1 MAIRKAEREWLVLQE
16 SFQKLREQL
25 GYPRS
30 EWDAPLP
37 SNSLKGPQGSSAPPL
52 PRFQDARGMDLPRG
66 DHRRTPLFEH
76 HPRNGAFKADVE
88 QQHDRRTLRLP
99 KLPARSALPLLRTL
113 DSEHRSLLQSFVEDF
128 INGFLTD
135 ELIPDTLIE
144 VVAGDF
150 TENQSVHKAVRKRDH
165 LSETNSFRNEFTQSW
180 KKQASILP
188 DDITA
193 EVAIRHKRESQLT
206 WPLGPDKLSIPAVR
220 AVQSNPW
227 KEAYLSQ
234 ICHEIIAEV
243 VREEGTKV
251 ANFVL
256 QKRGPWQWHTDS
268 HQQVADVA
276 GGRLLDGFVLQQLLV
291 ILGHDGGAVL
301 RREMQEKLL
310 HGVLMSLLLRRFLD
324 ITQHE
329 NVTLKNYKL
338 KHLHVKLFNDVA
350 CDVILDEL
358 SHQVEED
365 MEELHQRECHAGR
378 GYAGL

>member
-52 PRFQDARGMDLPRG
+52 PR
-66 DHRRTPLFEH
+66 
-76 HPRNGAFKADVE
+76 NGALKADVE

-99 KLPARSALPLLRTL
+99 KLPAHSALPLLRTL

-150 TENQSVHKAVRKRDH
+150 TENRSVHKAVRKRDH

-256 QKRGPWQWHTDS
+256 QKRGSWQWHTDS

>member
-52 PRFQDARGMDLPRG
+52 PW
-66 DHRRTPLFEH
+66 
-76 HPRNGAFKADVE
+76 NGAFKADVE
-88 QQHDRRTLRLP
+88 QHDRRTLRLP

-150 TENQSVHKAVRKRDH
+150 AENQSVHKAVRKRDH
-165 LSETNSFRNEFTQSW
+165 LAETNSFRNEFTQSW

-188 DDITA
+188 DDIRA

-206 WPLGPDKLSIPAVR
+206 WPLGPDKLSKPATR

-234 ICHEIIAEV
+234 ICHDIIAEV

-251 ANFVL
+251 VNFVL

-268 HQQVADVA
+268 HQQQVADVA

-291 ILGHDGGAVL
+291 ILGHDDGAVL

-378 GYAGL
+378 GSPGL

>member
-76 HPRNGAFKADVE
+76 HPRNGALKADVE

-99 KLPARSALPLLRTL
+99 KLPAHSALPLLRTL

-150 TENQSVHKAVRKRDH
+150 TENRSVHKAVRKRDH

-220 AVQSNPW
+220 AV
-227 KEAYLSQ
+227 
-234 ICHEIIAEV
+234 
-243 VREEGTKV
+243 
-251 ANFVL
+251 
-256 QKRGPWQWHTDS
+256 
-268 HQQVADVA
+268 VADVA

>member
-52 PRFQDARGMDLPRG
+52 PCFQDARGTDLPRG
-66 DHRRTPLFEH
+66 DHRKTPLFEH

-88 QQHDRRTLRLP
+88 QHDRRTLRLP
-99 KLPARSALPLLRTL
+99 KLPAR
-113 DSEHRSLLQSFVEDF
+113 
-128 INGFLTD
+128 
-135 ELIPDTLIE
+135 
-144 VVAGDF
+144 
-150 TENQSVHKAVRKRDH
+150 NQSVHKAVRKRDH
-165 LSETNSFRNEFTQSW
+165 LAETNSFRNEFTQSW

-188 DDITA
+188 DDIRA

-206 WPLGPDKLSIPAVR
+206 WPLGPDKLSKPATR

-234 ICHEIIAEV
+234 ICHDIIAEV

-251 ANFVL
+251 VNFVL

-268 HQQVADVA
+268 HQQQVADVA

-291 ILGHDGGAVL
+291 ILGHDDGAVL

-378 GYAGL
+378 GSPGL